1 MKEAKYREK
10 RLAKNSYSLSDYK
23 VYEKNLGFGKG
34 FLPFEYETK
43 EEKAEKAKIR
53 HEYAKQVKD
62 RNTVIIDEQRKYNT
76 NDVNPLFL
84 PKRAI
89 EFDASKRN
97 RVCKIFN

>member
-1 MKEAKYREK
+1 MKEAKYRDK
-10 RLAKNSYSLSDYK
+10 RLAKNQYSQSDYK
-23 VYEKNLGFGKG
+23 VYEKNFGFGKG

-53 HEYAKQVKD
+53 NEYAKQVKD
-62 RNTVIIDEQRKYNT
+62 RNTIIIDEQRKY

-97 RVCKIFN
+97 RVCKI